1 MKSLLKSNNMT
12 QRPRRLCSPPPP
24 IRQPSSHEPSAFQ
37 LLNNYFSDFTFVPKE
52 EISPEGKRRRLQ
64 IVENQIRAY
73 KKKKLLDL
81 ASSFPGCKA
90 KSAMY
95 KDQII
100 TAVAES
106 YLNSLDGRVSQ
117 DDDVVIID
125 ITEEAMNDNNNVD
138 VTNVACDA

>member
-1 MKSLLKSNNMT
+1 MT

-73 KKKKLLDL
+73 KKK
-81 ASSFPGCKA
+81 
-90 KSAMY
+90 
-95 KDQII
+95 
-100 TAVAES
+100 V
-106 YLNSLDGRVSQ
+106 
-117 DDDVVIID
+117 
-125 ITEEAMNDNNNVD
+125 
-138 VTNVACDA
+138 